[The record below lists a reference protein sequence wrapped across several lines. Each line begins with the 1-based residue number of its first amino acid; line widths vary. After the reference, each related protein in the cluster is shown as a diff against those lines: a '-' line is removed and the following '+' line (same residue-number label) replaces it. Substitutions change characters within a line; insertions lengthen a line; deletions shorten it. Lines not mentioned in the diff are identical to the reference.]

1 MRGERSDKEMSENL
15 RGELK
20 RRLGVTEDGPVD
32 ESVVFKCACWMRTR
46 FELHEQAWFREQIR
60 NVDKAETVVQL
71 LEAIEDIYTA
81 KLIGRPG
88 MRREVIDE
96 MMLNLPPILF

>member
-1 MRGERSDKEMSENL
+1 VGGRNEKEMSNNL

-20 RRLGVTEDGPVD
+20 RRLGVNEDAPVD
-32 ESVVFKCACWMRTR
+32 DIVVFKCACWMRTR
-46 FELHEQAWFREQIR
+46 FELHEQAWFREEIK
-60 NVDKAETVVQL
+60 NVDKAQTVVQL

-88 MRREVIDE
+88 MRRELIEE